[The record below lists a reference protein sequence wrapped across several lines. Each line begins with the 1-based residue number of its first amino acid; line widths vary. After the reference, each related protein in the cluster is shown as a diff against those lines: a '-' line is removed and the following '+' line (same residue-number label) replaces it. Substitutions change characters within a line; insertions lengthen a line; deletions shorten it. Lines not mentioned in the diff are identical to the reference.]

1 MANKKM
7 NSFNL
12 QEHYLDYKINKVKKS
27 KSLSFDDSWA
37 LDKDWNK
44 KTIDGFFSCKF
55 CAKPLYKSHYTPG
68 VIHVSCRTPLCPGNI
83 DSGMANQI
91 KEHQFDIREL
101 TNQYLFNSMLRF

>member
-7 NSFNL
+7 NSFTT
-12 QEHYLDYKINKVKKS
+12 QEKYLKHKIDTVKKS
-27 KSLSFDDSWA
+27 LSLDWEDSWA
-37 LDKDWNK
+37 LDKNWTS
-44 KTIDGFFSCKF
+44 KTIDKFFSCKF
-55 CAKPLYKSHYTPG
+55 CAQPMYKSHYTPG